1 MGHVV
6 PLTQPP
12 ARGPIAHLLDALDH
26 EDTDRAGDQL
36 DWLKRYLRELAVR
49 LAANAD
55 RAEVCRFI
63 ERDIKRVDARL
74 REVDAR
80 DRDAYLSPAERRG
93 LEIADIE
100 HARAKDEALAAT

>member
-1 MGHVV
+1 M
-6 PLTQPP
+6 TPP
-12 ARGPIAHLLDALDH
+12 PPRGPIAHLIDALDH
-26 EDTDRAGDQL
+26 DDTDRAGDQL

-55 RAEVCRFI
+55 RAEACRFL

-80 DRDAYLSPAERRG
+80 DREEPDEESRHPELAFAAPRRG
-93 LEIADIE
+93 
-100 HARAKDEALAAT
+100 